1 MVIYTFIYIYLF
13 IYTYCGIFAAPLTVS
28 IWVAKFDTCC
38 CISQSASDTAKTVF
52 SHLLALPVTSTV
64 SHDAF
69 YLHVSELSTVL
80 HKMHR
85 CDSMGD
91 I

>member
-1 MVIYTFIYIYLF
+1 MVIYIFMY

-28 IWVAKFDTCC
+28 IGVTKFDTCC
-38 CISQSASDTAKTVF
+38 YISPSASDTTKTVF

-64 SHDAF
+64 GHDAF
-69 YLHVSELSTVL
+69 YLHVSELSTML

-85 CDSMGD
+85 CDSMAD